1 MLAVMLVGLQTV
13 SLLTGISPTCW
24 SYKRVSAVAADGN
37 LGLVG
42 VDEDLGV
49 ALGAA
54 AAVAGGHTLVRP
66 RHGDLVNHFH
76 GGKRLWLVN

>member
-1 MLAVMLVGLQTV
+1 MLAVVLVGLHRV
-13 SLLTGISPTCW
+13 SLLTAISPTFC
-24 SYKRVSAVAADGN
+24 SYKRMSTVAADGN

-42 VDEDLGV
+42 VDKDLGV

-54 AAVAGGHTLVRP
+54 TAVAGDHALVCP